1 MLPFGSPMVDLRGL
15 HNLLR
20 TLCVPPPEAQASPM
34 TRFIAK
40 RGNGSG
46 ELYDPTVDDCHAAAA
61 VVAVSLLPYE
71 EGRAAMAP
79 VGQAALEA
87 QQICVDFHHS
97 LPRSPDFFF
106 LLLFRMCGAVA
117 AASLFLCCRQV
128 PTLAVGRSAGGVSG
142 ALVSR
147 TTTSDHG
154 FSAEAFPSGGTD
166 TGGFGLTGGGAFVV
180 SAALAQHPKLPLLFA
195 SAAAR
200 YTAKVRGRG
209 EKPS

>member
-106 LLLFRMCGAVA
+106 FFFFGCAGLWRLLLFFFVA
-117 AASLFLCCRQV
+117 ARCR
-128 PTLAVGRSAGGVSG
+128 
-142 ALVSR
+142 
-147 TTTSDHG
+147 
-154 FSAEAFPSGGTD
+154 
-166 TGGFGLTGGGAFVV
+166 
-180 SAALAQHPKLPLLFA
+180 PLRW
-195 SAAAR
+195 AAAR
-200 YTAKVRGRG
+200 AVSAG
-209 EKPS
+209 PW